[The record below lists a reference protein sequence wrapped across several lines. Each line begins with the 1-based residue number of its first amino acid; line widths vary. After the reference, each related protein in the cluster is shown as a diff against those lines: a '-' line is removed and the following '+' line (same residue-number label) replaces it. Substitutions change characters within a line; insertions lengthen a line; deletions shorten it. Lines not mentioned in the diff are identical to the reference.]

1 MCRQTSREQS
11 NWQIEYK
18 HVRIDYQL
26 RLDWHFLILI
36 LEEKILLLYSLAYQ
50 NLRRSFEAV
59 PESFKDQI
67 SIQGSS
73 WQTLD
78 LAKILH
84 CRIFRPKPLHRQFHL
99 FSTVLAIKIQQK
111 SENGEI
117 YTVGKNFTLPP
128 AVTGGT
134 NFTYAS
140 RSPKCG
146 FWFTYVLMSCVH

>member
-1 MCRQTSREQS
+1 M
-11 NWQIEYK
+11 
-18 HVRIDYQL
+18 
-26 RLDWHFLILI
+26 
-36 LEEKILLLYSLAYQ
+36 LLYSLAYQ
-50 NLRRSFEAV
+50 NLRRSFEEV

-67 SIQGSS
+67 SIQGSP

-84 CRIFRPKPLHRQFHL
+84 CRIFRPKLLHRQFHL

-146 FWFTYVLMSCVH
+146 FWFTYVLMSCVHKCDPLIFFARRWLTSVGNFATTSREGLNVESGFMN